1 MGTMMR
7 HTTYYAILF
16 SLSLSISPMA
26 MASESSN
33 CTSLLS
39 KFQSFANLSLTHLK
53 IKRSSIAR
61 STNLPD
67 RDSRFFKFSG
77 AVDQFGWTKRDDKI
91 LDTFEKYHAQMDIDD
106 AIEFSKLSPKYGYYF
121 LESYILDK
129 KLKGDLTYLQAKKV
143 ANAIDR
149 TIQLQNQYTFR
160 YALELEDFFT
170 DYMLNFMESYQVSME
185 LHHIQ
190 DMLSRTSDKIA
201 WARLM
206 SLATDYETVAIEN
219 LSQKSIDTYKEL
231 KLSSAVL
238 KKIEEIEF
246 IPIYKLT
253 KTTNVRN
260 DPYFGKIDANKL
272 ISWTTRDELIL
283 KSLYDLGAELNAKEI
298 IALAGTSSSYG
309 KRFIEAYVAMY
320 RDVRNFSEREIAY
333 LANALNFSIRLNG
346 HPNVSP
352 LIRSDF
358 SGDNFIDRYINA
370 EDVEL
375 TREGL
380 LELSKSAKKQGYK
393 QILVEMAELF

>member
-1 MGTMMR
+1 MGQIMKY
-7 HTTYYAILF
+7 TTYYAILF

-26 MASESSN
+26 MANERSS

-39 KFQSFANLSLTHLK
+39 RFQSYANLSLTHIK

-61 STNLPD
+61 SKNIPD
-67 RDSRFFKFSG
+67 HGNQFFRFSG
-77 AVDQFGWTKRDDKI
+77 AVDQFGWTRRDDRI
-91 LDTFEKYHAQMDIDD
+91 LETFEKYHTEMDIED

-129 KLKGDLTYLQAKKV
+129 KLKGELTYLQAKKV
-143 ANAIDR
+143 AHAIDR
-149 TIQLQNQYTFR
+149 SIQLQNQYTFR

-185 LHHIQ
+185 LSHIQ
-190 DMLSRTSDKIA
+190 DMLSRTTDQLA

-206 SLATDYETVAIEN
+206 SLVTDYETVAIEN
-219 LSQKSIDTYKEL
+219 LSQKSIDTYKKL

-246 IPIYKLT
+246 IPIYKLE
-253 KTTNVRN
+253 KVTTVKN
-260 DPYFGKIDANKL
+260 DPYFGEIDTQEL
-272 ISWTTRDELIL
+272 ISWTSRDEVIL
-283 KSLYDLGAELNAKEI
+283 ESLSDLGAKLNAKEI

-309 KRFIEAYVAMY
+309 KKFIEAYVAKY
-320 RDVRNFSEREIAY
+320 RDVRKFSESEIAF

-358 SGDNFIDRYINA
+358 SGDNFIDRYINSD
-370 EDVEL
+370 DVEL
-375 TREGL
+375 TKEGL
-380 LELSKSAKKQGYK
+380 LELSKTAKKQGYK
-393 QILVEMAELF
+393 QVLLEMSELF